1 MRYQGVKK
9 YLFFGNF
16 GVLYF
21 LVTSVLRFA
30 LLPYYR
36 AVKVSGNNKHWFNEK
51 HLDNDTMKSVNF
63 ETIPSWKHLNEKV
76 LWYNGETFEVAQ
88 ENWRINKVYN
98 KVGDKTQ
105 S

>member
-1 MRYQGVKK
+1 MEVKK
-9 YLFFGNF
+9 IKTCQIFQKTKTGMCALSGGKKIFIFWKLWRAF
-16 GVLYF
+16 YF

-36 AVKVSGNNKHWFNEK
+36 AVKVSGNNKHWFNKK

-76 LWYNGETFEVAQ
+76 L
-88 ENWRINKVYN
+88 
-98 KVGDKTQ
+98 
-105 S
+105 